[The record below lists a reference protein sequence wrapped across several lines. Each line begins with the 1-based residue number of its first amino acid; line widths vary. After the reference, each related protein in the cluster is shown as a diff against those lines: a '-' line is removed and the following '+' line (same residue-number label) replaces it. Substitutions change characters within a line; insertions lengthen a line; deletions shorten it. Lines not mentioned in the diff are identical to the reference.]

1 METATRTNILT
12 GEECPHSRQHT
23 ECHRMLLP
31 VRDTLDIL
39 MGRWKIP
46 IIISL
51 TFGSKRF
58 GEIAKDLDGIT
69 DRMLSKE
76 LKELEINQLIERNVY
91 STFPPKV
98 EYSITDHGRT
108 LHLVI
113 KELHDW
119 GSFHRKK
126 VLGNN

>member
-1 METATRTNILT
+1 METVEEKIHLAN
-12 GEECPHSRQHT
+12 EECPTHKNRA
-23 ECHRMLLP
+23 ECRSMLLP

-76 LKELEINQLIERNVY
+76 LKELEINQLITRNVY

-98 EYSITDHGRT
+98 EYSLSDHGRT

-113 KELHDW
+113 KELHNW
-119 GSFHRKK
+119 GTHHRKK